1 MTDPLIPGQGEA
13 AHWRAACSEFP
24 NDNPELHEGAVWV
37 CQAVRA
43 RPRAVLRAEPVVSV
57 ERVPGQSVLRFDLV
71 FPELATEA
79 EGQDVSA
86 DERGSSDVREP
97 EIAETSLNESELADT
112 SLNESEAADTSL
124 SESESDAATPR
135 NDADASDLRGE
146 VNLQAADDLLWR
158 SQLEAQDPFLSELAA
173 LIAGT
178 SESPLGIFDP
188 ALSADSVEP
197 SRAAALQ
204 SGVQEPLEPISLEGF
219 VTGEMLPLANAPR
232 RVQSLKALELS
243 TDIESLSGTEKAWD
257 DVVQPLSAFLLDRGA
272 THAAIVLPRL
282 LAGDSVSVVRLP
294 RAAQQCLIA
303 EDFASEHEG
312 TVLIRPEFRARARR
326 LHRAFRAGTL
336 EPGALGRFVAA
347 VARALLATPMD
358 AAELTRELER
368 AGVKLDVRAA

>member
-1 MTDPLIPGQGEA
+1 MTDPLIPGQGA
-13 AHWRAACSEFP
+13 NANWRAACSEFP

-71 FPELATEA
+71 FPEAPTEA
-79 EGQDVSA
+79 ESQDVSA
-86 DERGSSDVREP
+86 DAGASPDAREV
-97 EIAETSLNESELADT
+97 EVSETLKESEPADT
-112 SLNESEAADTSL
+112 SR
-124 SESESDAATPR
+124 SESESDSGTPGNDEHAAV
-135 NDADASDLRGE
+135 AHGE
-146 VNLQAADDLLWR
+146 VNLQAADDLVWR
-158 SQLEAQDPFLSELAA
+158 SQLEAQDPFLSELAE

-188 ALSADSVEP
+188 AASVDSVEP
-197 SRAAALQ
+197 SRAEVVQ
-204 SGVQEPLEPISLEGF
+204 SGVHEPLEPISLEGF
-219 VTGEMLPLANAPR
+219 VSGEVLPLASAPR
-232 RVQSLKALELS
+232 RVQSLNALELS
-243 TDIESLSGTEKAWD
+243 TAIESLSGTEMAWD

-282 LAGDSVSVVRLP
+282 LVGDSVNVVRLP

-336 EPGALGRFVAA
+336 EPGALGRFVAS